1 MPAKPREMTSKQ
13 RLFAQGILDG
23 MSKTDA
29 YKKAY
34 DTSRW
39 TSRQITNE
47 AHRASLH
54 PLIMAYIKAERSR
67 LDESALL
74 TRIEKRQILAKTAR
88 SIRSKPMEKIKAVE
102 VDNVMTGDNAP
113 QKVEV
118 FGLHELLKLV
128 RSGQ

>member
-1 MPAKPREMTSKQ
+1 MPAKPREMTAKE

-23 MSKTDA
+23 LSKADA
-29 YKKAY
+29 YRKAY

-39 TSRQITNE
+39 KERQVINE
-47 AHRASLH
+47 AYKTSNRPKVL
-54 PLIMAYIKAERSR
+54 AYIKSERSK

-102 VDNVMTGDNAP
+102 VDNVMTGDNSA